1 MDYVVGQIVEVLP
14 ETRGGPLDTKDIDDA
29 FPIAQANPG
38 KWVVALE
45 NEPRP
50 NARNWIIRKHPEL
63 MVATRQLEHNTEGR
77 VTVFI
82 MYPRE

>member
-1 MDYVVGQIVEVLP
+1 MRYAVGDVIEDLP
-14 ETRGGPLDTKDIDDA
+14 ETRGGPRDTKDVDFA
-29 FPIAQANPG
+29 YPVALSNPG

-50 NARNWIIRKHPEL
+50 NARNWILRKHPEL
-63 MVATRQLEHNTEGR
+63 LVATRQLGHNTEGR

-82 MYPRE
+82 MNPE